1 VADNTV
7 KITALP
13 FTFLISVRIS
23 VVHLM
28 WTIALILQLFF
39 DERLLLI
46 IEIAPLS
53 LIFLA
58 NKVLKLLGKINIVL
72 APL

>member
-1 VADNTV
+1 MADNTV

-13 FTFLISVRIS
+13 FTFLISIRIS

-28 WTIALILQLFF
+28 WIIALILQLFV
-39 DERLLLI
+39 DELLLLI
-46 IEIAPLS
+46 IEIVPLS
-53 LIFLA
+53 LKLLA
-58 NKVLKLLGKINIVL
+58 NKVLKLLRKINIVL